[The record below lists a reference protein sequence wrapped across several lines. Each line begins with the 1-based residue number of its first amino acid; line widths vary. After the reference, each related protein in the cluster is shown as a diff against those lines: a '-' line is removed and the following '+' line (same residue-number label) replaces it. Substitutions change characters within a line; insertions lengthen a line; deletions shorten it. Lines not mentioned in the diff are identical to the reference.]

1 MTTYLGV
8 LFLVTYIHFNVIN
21 INLQSDIY
29 IVKELRPHSLSKNG
43 AAIVSYSRVGKLL
56 LIMPIV
62 L

>member
-1 MTTYLGV
+1 MTTYLSV

-43 AAIVSYSRVGKLL
+43 AAIVSY
-56 LIMPIV
+56 IIV
-62 L
+62 E

>member
-1 MTTYLGV
+1 MTTYLSV

-29 IVKELRPHSLSKNG
+29 IVKELRSHSLSKNG

-56 LIMPIV
+56 LIMPIA

>member
-1 MTTYLGV
+1 MTTYLSV

-29 IVKELRPHSLSKNG
+29 IVKELRLHSLSKNG

-56 LIMPIV
+56 LIMPIA

>member
-1 MTTYLGV
+1 MTTYLSV

-21 INLQSDIY
+21 INLQSDIF

-43 AAIVSYSRVGKLL
+43 AAIVSYSRVGQLL
-56 LIMPIV
+56 LIMPIA

>member
-1 MTTYLGV
+1 MTTYLSV

-43 AAIVSYSRVGKLL
+43 AYLIVE
-56 LIMPIV
+56 
-62 L
+62 

>member
-1 MTTYLGV
+1 MTTYLSV

-56 LIMPIV
+56 LIMSIA